1 MNDNTITR
9 NQFIGQDSTFIY
21 INGGIAS
28 VSHNQITY
36 NGMLTQ
42 NVMSANDEELVKEY
56 TRSEFPW
63 EDYSFNEAQDK
74 GIFWFDFVNSEMP
87 KYKSHYFFKN
97 NFEHIYCQIGCA
109 YYVTGS
115 EIQQFAFVNN
125 NYNIMVSTIGSAVF
139 YGNVDLQASNKL
151 AQVWIQSY
159 RNEVFNRIFGGSI
172 QLTGNNVPIT
182 IIDNSQFINN
192 FGTQGASISFNK
204 GGGLYITD
212 TQFYLEYK
220 NDFIR
225 NALENNEIDD
235 LLPYLSQLF
244 EEAMFDIYTTYND
257 RLAQK
262 FLLDRKIYDEVISKT
277 ENLFG

>member
-28 VSHNQITY
+28 VSQNDITY
-36 NGMLTQ
+36 NGMLTE
-42 NVMSANDEELVKEY
+42 NVFAKADEDMEKEY

-87 KYKSHYFFKN
+87 KYKSHHFYNN
-97 NFEHIYCQIGCA
+97 NFEHIYCQVGCA

-115 EIQQFAFVNN
+115 EIQQFAFVKN
-125 NYNIMVSTIGSAVF
+125 NYNIMVSTLGAAVF

-172 QLTGNNVPIT
+172 YITGNNVPIT

-192 FGTQGASISFNK
+192 FGLG
-204 GGGLYITD
+204 
-212 TQFYLEYK
+212 
-220 NDFIR
+220 
-225 NALENNEIDD
+225 
-235 LLPYLSQLF
+235 
-244 EEAMFDIYTTYND
+244 
-257 RLAQK
+257 
-262 FLLDRKIYDEVISKT
+262 
-277 ENLFG
+277 

>member
-1 MNDNTITR
+1 
-9 NQFIGQDSTFIY
+9 
-21 INGGIAS
+21 
-28 VSHNQITY
+28 
-36 NGMLTQ
+36 
-42 NVMSANDEELVKEY
+42 
-56 TRSEFPW
+56 
-63 EDYSFNEAQDK
+63 
-74 GIFWFDFVNSEMP
+74 
-87 KYKSHYFFKN
+87 
-97 NFEHIYCQIGCA
+97 
-109 YYVTGS
+109 
-115 EIQQFAFVNN
+115 
-125 NYNIMVSTIGSAVF
+125 MVSTIGAAVF

-192 FGTQGASISFNK
+192 FGKYGASVSFNK